1 MSTAPTRLPLVLK
14 LLVTAFVAVLVPV
27 YYLNYGPTNFLYFC
41 DVALL
46 LSVVGLWTEQPL
58 PASMAA
64 VGILLPQLLWC
75 ADFVSQLFGFKL
87 VGLTAYMFDPNR
99 SLFLRGL
106 SFFHGWLPFLLLF
119 MVRRLGYD
127 RRALRAWA
135 VLGWGLCLV
144 AYFWLPSAGTVLP
157 DPKIPVNINYVFG
170 FDDAK
175 AQTWLPAPIYLLGW
189 MLTLFTVFYL
199 PTHLLLKRLFGRPA
213 SNVQSR
219 SLEAKSYPAVG

>member
-1 MSTAPTRLPLVLK
+1 MSTAPTRLPFALK

-46 LSVVGLWTEQPL
+46 LSVVGLWTERPL
-58 PASMAA
+58 LASMAA
-64 VGILLPQLLWC
+64 VGILIPQLLWC
-75 ADFVSQLFGFKL
+75 ADFLAQLLGFKL
-87 VGLTAYMFDPNR
+87 VGLTAYMFDAQR

-127 RRALRAWA
+127 RRALWAWA
-135 VLGWGLCLV
+135 GLGWSLCLV
-144 AYFWLPSAGTVLP
+144 AYFLLPPAGTVLP

-170 FDDAK
+170 FDDAH
-175 AQTWLPAPIYLLGW
+175 AQTWLPSPVYLVGW
-189 MLTLFTVFYL
+189 LLALFGVFYW
-199 PTHLLLKRLFGRPA
+199 PTHLLLRRWFAPRPVPVA
-213 SNVQSR
+213 STEDNAPF
-219 SLEAKSYPAVG
+219 LLPA

>member
-1 MSTAPTRLPLVLK
+1 MSTAPTRLPIALK

-46 LSVVGLWTEQPL
+46 MSVVGLWTEKPL

-64 VGILLPQLLWC
+64 VGILIPQLLWC
-75 ADFVSQLFGFKL
+75 ADFLAQLFGFKL
-87 VGLTAYMFDPNR
+87 VGLTAYMFDAER

-127 RRALRAWA
+127 RRALWAWA
-135 VLGWGLCLV
+135 GLGWALCLV
-144 AYFWLPSAGTVLP
+144 AYFLLPPAGTVLS

-170 FDDAK
+170 FDDAHV
-175 AQTWLPAPIYLLGW
+175 QTWLPGPVYLVGW
-189 MLTLFTVFYL
+189 MLTLAAVFYL
-199 PTHLLLKRLFGRPA
+199 PTHLLLRRWCKPRPA
-213 SNVQSR
+213 AVASTALDARV
-219 SLEAKSYPAVG
+219 LLPA